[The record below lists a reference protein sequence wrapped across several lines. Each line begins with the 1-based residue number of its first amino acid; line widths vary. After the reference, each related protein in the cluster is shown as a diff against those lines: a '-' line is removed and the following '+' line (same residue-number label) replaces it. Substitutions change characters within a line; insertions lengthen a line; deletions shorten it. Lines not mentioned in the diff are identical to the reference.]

1 MASRPGFL
9 GQRGIPASR
18 QQPNFLEMRQQAPV
32 VPQAPDRLQYRYLG
46 DPDQQES
53 TVVPDW
59 RGGGV
64 AIEKPGG
71 GYYTPAEWDARSA
84 QQQTYSQPAPRSG
97 PSPLRQQ
104 VVTTPVSRGPIDFR
118 PAVTP
123 APTTVTDFG
132 PMWTNPNIPSMFGPS
147 TYGQNIP
154 AVVPQIT
161 TGAVNELQNLVSR
174 YGQGA
179 INWGGAPWAGMG
191 EGVSVSTPGGPAST
205 PEGRKALNLA
215 FGTRPALIGGVGGG
229 VGGVGDEIP
238 PGHLGY
244 QWKPEEIVA
253 ALRKGVD
260 VVDGR
265 EIGPNLYGLNGEIR
279 AVGLTDKRLFQFGPD
294 TAIYEGVDWY
304 FNSDGVLVPGNF
316 LYVPPEF
323 FDPPVGGTGPQFTAR
338 GGGGPAPPFGFAQG
352 AIQGISPVIPPV
364 DTPAALP
371 DRFGPINL
379 NRSFLDLPEAAL
391 ASLPSE
397 QLARLAPFLEA
408 QGFSGIGNVG
418 QFGERTYEHAALPGD
433 VSTLFTQAQ
442 IDLISDPQF
451 KSWMQYLLGELGIF
465 GSRVPVPNN
474 AT

>member
-1 MASRPGFL
+1 MPSHYGFL
-9 GQRGIPASR
+9 EQRRPAMAAVP
-18 QQPNFLEMRQQAPV
+18 QPNFLEMRQAPISPQVV
-32 VPQAPDRLQYRYLG
+32 VPDSLKHRYLG

-71 GYYTPAEWDARSA
+71 GYYTPEEWASRTQEIIS
-84 QQQTYSQPAPRSG
+84 QPPPSQPAPG
-97 PSPLRQQ
+97 
-104 VVTTPVSRGPIDFR
+104 RGPNPRMQQRITPD
-118 PAVTP
+118 VTPMTPTSNFLDMRRREIIPTTWGQDQTRTSYGPPIVPWGQAQTHRQLPQYNISGGP
-123 APTTVTDFG
+123 APTDRFG
-132 PMWTNPNIPSMFGPS
+132 
-147 TYGQNIP
+147 
-154 AVVPQIT
+154 
-161 TGAVNELQNLVSR
+161 NLED
-174 YGQGA
+174 G
-179 INWGGAPWAGMG
+179 
-191 EGVSVSTPGGPAST
+191 TPGGPAST
-205 PEGRKALNLA
+205 PEGRLALKQVFPTFA
-215 FGTRPALIGGVGGG
+215 PAGIGEGVGGG
-229 VGGVGDEIP
+229 GGYGDEIP
-238 PGHLGY
+238 PGTPGY

-253 ALRKGVD
+253 ALWNGVD

-265 EIGPNLYGLNGEIR
+265 DLGGGLYGLNGEIR
-279 AVGLTDKRLFQFGPD
+279 AVGLTDKRLFQFGPN

-316 LYVPPEF
+316 LHVSPDF
-323 FDPPVGGTGPQFTAR
+323 FDPPVGRTGPQFTAR

-352 AIQGISPVIPPV
+352 ALQGISPVIPTV
-364 DTPAALP
+364 DAPAAIP
-371 DRFGPINL
+371 NRFGPIDL

-391 ASLPSE
+391 ASLPPE

-433 VSTLFTQAQ
+433 ISTLFTQAQ

-465 GSRVPVPNN
+465 GSRVPVPTN